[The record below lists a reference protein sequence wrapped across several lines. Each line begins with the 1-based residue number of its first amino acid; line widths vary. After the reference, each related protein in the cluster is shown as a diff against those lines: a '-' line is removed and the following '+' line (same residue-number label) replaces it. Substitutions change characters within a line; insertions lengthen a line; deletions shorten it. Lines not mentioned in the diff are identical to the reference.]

1 MLIHKR
7 LRELI
12 KGVEIFILG
21 KSLLSVCISL
31 TYIFQ
36 ALLFGQIIQMV
47 YMSSSLDEMKW
58 KALQIILLILVRLIL
73 IILTNM
79 YAKWI
84 IGQVKNRLRKRCF
97 KKLMSLGPAYL
108 LDERSG
114 EVQSQTMA
122 GIDYLEG
129 YISLYIPQILTVI
142 LLVGAISIYIF
153 RVNYLIG
160 GIALAGSIS
169 ALYMPYF
176 FLYKITNFSEEH
188 WTAYTDL
195 SAEFVESIQGMMTLK
210 AFNASK
216 RVGDKL
222 KGKMHKLFEKTMQS
236 LKISL
241 IETGLGD
248 FCIAI
253 GKNLSLALAA
263 YLAVKGTIS
272 LGQMASLFFLLAE
285 LFRPQQ
291 ELSMYFH
298 QGFMGITSCDGLFE
312 ILDREEVLTGTSKP
326 LEGACFKGK
335 GFDIDFNNVD
345 FSYHGSKTRLFDNL
359 DFHIKEGQRVAFAG
373 ESGSGKTTIARLL
386 LRFYDPDRGAIKIG
400 GQDIRK
406 IPLTDLRNIFSVV
419 SQETYLFHGTIM
431 ENLLL
436 ANPNASEED
445 MVRAAK
451 IARIHD
457 FIAGLPLGYR
467 SPVGEKGVNFSGGQC
482 QRIAI
487 ARAILKDAPVIIFD
501 EASSS
506 VDVENEKEI
515 NENLREALKG
525 KTSITIAHRL
535 STIEEADWIYVMQE
549 GIIREEG
556 RHGDLIARDSYY
568 RRLFEAQEYAEK
580 NKLYK
585 DGDGDEEKRYF

>member
-36 ALLFGQIIQMV
+36 ALLFGQIIQML
-47 YMSSSLDEMKW
+47 YMSSSIEEMKW
-58 KALQIILLILVRLIL
+58 KALQIILLIFIRLVL

-114 EVQSQTMA
+114 EVQSQAMA

-153 RVNYLIG
+153 RVNYIIG
-160 GIALAGSIS
+160 AIALAGSIS
-169 ALYMPYF
+169 AIYMPYF
-176 FLYKITNFSEEH
+176 FLYKITNFSEQH

-241 IETGLGD
+241 IETGLAD
-248 FCIAI
+248 FCMAI

-263 YLAVKGTIS
+263 YLAAKETIS

-312 ILDREEVLTGTSKP
+312 ILDREESLKDPAKSDGKAT
-326 LEGACFKGK
+326 FKAK
-335 GFDIDFNNVD
+335 SFDIDFDDVN
-345 FSYHGSKTRLFDNL
+345 FSYPGSKTRLFDNL
-359 DFHIKEGQRVAFAG
+359 DFHIKEGQKVAFAG

-386 LRFYDPDRGAIKIG
+386 LRFYDPEGGAIKIG
-400 GQDIRK
+400 GQDIRE
-406 IPLTDLRNIFSVV
+406 IPLTDLRNVFSVV

-457 FIAGLPLGYR
+457 FIAGLPLAYR

-535 STIEEADWIYVMQE
+535 STIKEADWIYVMQD

-556 RHGDLIARDSYY
+556 RHQDLIGRDSYY

-580 NKLYK
+580 NKLYG

>member
-58 KALQIILLILVRLIL
+58 KALQIIFLIFIRLVL

-97 KKLMSLGPAYL
+97 KKLMRLGPAYL

-114 EVQSQTMA
+114 EVQSQAMA

-169 ALYMPYF
+169 AIYMPYF

-195 SAEFVESIQGMMTLK
+195 SAEFVESVQGMMTLK

-216 RVGDKL
+216 RVGNKL
-222 KGKMHKLFEKTMQS
+222 KGKMYKLFEKTMQS

-241 IETGLGD
+241 IETGLAD

-253 GKNLSLALAA
+253 GKNMSLALAA
-263 YLAVKGTIS
+263 YFAAKGTIS

-312 ILDREEVLTGTSKP
+312 ILDREEP
-326 LEGACFKGK
+326 LKDPAKSEGQASLSFKAER
-335 GFDIDFNNVD
+335 FDIDFDNVN
-345 FSYHGSKTRLFDNL
+345 FSYPGSKTRLFENL
-359 DFHIKEGQRVAFAG
+359 DFHIKEGERIAFAG
-373 ESGSGKTTIARLL
+373 ESGSGKTTISRLL
-386 LRFYDPDRGAIKIG
+386 LRFYDPEGGAIKIG
-400 GQDIRK
+400 GQDIRE

-436 ANPNASEED
+436 ANPNATEAD
-445 MVRAAK
+445 IVRAAK
-451 IARIHD
+451 TARIHD

-535 STIEEADWIYVMQE
+535 STIEEADRIYVMQD

-556 RHGDLIARDSYY
+556 RHGDLIGRDSYY

-580 NKLYK
+580 NKLYG
-585 DGDGDEEKRYF
+585 DGDGDRDE